1 MRVAAAEEEEEGEEG
16 EAVGDEEEA
25 EGEGGAPPGVGF
37 KLTPESAQ
45 ADVDGALAVYC
56 CTEGG
61 AMGGAFKRIMV
72 WTGMDCVLMG
82 APWGCVATDV
92 DDRGPVVEGVFKRGR
107 LWSLTR
113 LGQKCLARTLVVI
126 QGKPDILTARKGEDP
141 SQSSI
146 SESLQPRNSAGQKLR
161 ALFAMGAIPIGKLVD
176 LSHLS
181 ESQVKSLWDAWI
193 ALANGRQGD
202 MQSAEVIMRA
212 GAAHLKALGFTV
224 RGGPSITL
232 VEKRTVG
239 LACKQSQLVR
249 KTRQS
254 Q

>member
-1 MRVAAAEEEEEGEEG
+1 
-16 EAVGDEEEA
+16 
-25 EGEGGAPPGVGF
+25 
-37 KLTPESAQ
+37 
-45 ADVDGALAVYC
+45 
-56 CTEGG
+56 
-61 AMGGAFKRIMV
+61 
-72 WTGMDCVLMG
+72 
-82 APWGCVATDV
+82 
-92 DDRGPVVEGVFKRGR
+92 
-107 LWSLTR
+107 
-113 LGQKCLARTLVVI
+113 
-126 QGKPDILTARKGEDP
+126 
-141 SQSSI
+141 
-146 SESLQPRNSAGQKLR
+146 
-161 ALFAMGAIPIGKLVD
+161 MGAIPIGKLVD

-202 MQSAEVIMRA
+202 MKSAEVIMRA

>member
-1 MRVAAAEEEEEGEEG
+1 M
-16 EAVGDEEEA
+16 
-25 EGEGGAPPGVGF
+25 
-37 KLTPESAQ
+37 
-45 ADVDGALAVYC
+45 
-56 CTEGG
+56 
-61 AMGGAFKRIMV
+61 
-72 WTGMDCVLMG
+72 
-82 APWGCVATDV
+82 
-92 DDRGPVVEGVFKRGR
+92 FKRGR

-126 QGKPDILTARKGEDP
+126 QGKPDILTARKGEDA
-141 SQSSI
+141 SQI
-146 SESLQPRNSAGQKLR
+146 SQSLQPRNSASQKLR

-202 MQSAEVIMRA
+202 MKSAEVIMRA

-232 VEKRTVG
+232 VEKRTVA
-239 LACKQSQLVR
+239 LACKQSPLVR

>member
-1 MRVAAAEEEEEGEEG
+1 M
-16 EAVGDEEEA
+16 GDEEET

-45 ADVDGALAVYC
+45 ADVEGELAVYC

-61 AMGGAFKRIMV
+61 AVGGAFKRIMV

-126 QGKPDILTARKGEDP
+126 QGKPDILTARKGEDA
-141 SQSSI
+141 SQI
-146 SESLQPRNSAGQKLR
+146 SQSLQPRNSASQKLR

-202 MQSAEVIMRA
+202 MKSAEVIMRA

-239 LACKQSQLVR
+239 QLVR